1 MYTDMTHRFTHTH
14 TQKMYT
20 YTYFANK
27 EANKENNPG
36 WQIKIHFLFSCTK
49 QISISKCST
58 YILANKLYK
67 LSFTITKFDDQ
78 TYLIKD
84 ATEIYQLI
92 L

>member
-1 MYTDMTHRFTHTH
+1 MQKRAQFNYVYRYDTQVHTHTH

-67 LSFTITKFDDQ
+67 LSFTITKFDD
-78 TYLIKD
+78 
-84 ATEIYQLI
+84 
-92 L
+92 